1 MPETARTHKQTITIQ
16 TKLNINRNINI
27 QFINVKKESKN
38 VIIFKEKISIK
49 LKIRKFPSFC
59 LKKIVFGEVIIITAI
74 SPISRCEYMSA

>member
-38 VIIFKEKISIK
+38 VIIFKEKNIN
-49 LKIRKFPSFC
+49 KI
-59 LKKIVFGEVIIITAI
+59 EN
-74 SPISRCEYMSA
+74 